1 MELNTSFAIIW
12 ETVAAYGLLTWI
24 NVARPRGL
32 NT

>member
-24 NVARPRGL
+24 NVARQEG
-32 NT
+32 